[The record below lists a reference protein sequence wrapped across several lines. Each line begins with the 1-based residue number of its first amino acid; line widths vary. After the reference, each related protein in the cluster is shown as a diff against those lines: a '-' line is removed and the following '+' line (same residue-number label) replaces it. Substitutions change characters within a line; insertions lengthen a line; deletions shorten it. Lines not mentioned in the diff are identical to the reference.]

1 MQILIDNFLVVRE
14 TYVSN
19 NGSSLR
25 KQTLMVSLL
34 VYQQKTEKT
43 ENSIRLTELTLG
55 SSGQYKCE
63 VSTEAPNFATTY
75 RKANL
80 TVIGE

>member
-1 MQILIDNFLVVRE
+1 MSVSDDN
-14 TYVSN
+14 N
-19 NGSSLR
+19 APLR
-25 KQTLMVSLL
+25 KQTFMFLL
-34 VYQQKTEKT
+34 YRQKTEKT

-80 TVIGE
+80 TVIGKCKKQKYLFL